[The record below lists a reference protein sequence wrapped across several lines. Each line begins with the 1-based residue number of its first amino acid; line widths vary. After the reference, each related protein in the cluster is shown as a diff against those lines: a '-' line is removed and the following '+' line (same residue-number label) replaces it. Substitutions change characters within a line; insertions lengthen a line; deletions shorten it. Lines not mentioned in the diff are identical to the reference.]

1 MGSPF
6 PASEAGFAS
15 TYGAQSWTSASGS
28 FATISVGHASAGSE
42 SVAIKRPP
50 AIDVSCPSGRS
61 TRGIRQLQPDG
72 SHAAVD
78 DQPSVSSNH

>member
-1 MGSPF
+1 MGSPL

-28 FATISVGHASAGSE
+28 FATISVGHASAGFRE
-42 SVAIKRPP
+42 RRYPAPP